1 MSLSSKWARIYRDD
15 ILDFMKKPPCAGEK
29 MMNFIIIA

>member
-15 ILDFMKKPPCAGEK
+15 ILEKPPCAGEK